1 MGSFRRHSLSRH
13 IPHVAGSD
21 QRLSTRAPPSAG
33 RRPAAVVDR
42 PGRSWPPGPWSWR
55 RRRGPHGGRERR
67 RRARDARTAAGR
79 VDSRPA
85 PARERRGGRLR
96 RRLLQAAASPRVA
109 HPLSGDTDC
118 RGRALRGGPQTCRPA
133 RRRLAA
139 HVPVAASLSRLGRSD
154 RRARQISRPAALDQ
168 PDTER
173 LVRSRSRWRSCA
185 GVVSRH
191 PRAPLLTSLRRLPQ
205 PDFAGT
211 PPRWPR
217 PCCPTSKPLPRL
229 LPAGGG

>member
-1 MGSFRRHSLSRH
+1 LTFHDSILGQASKHLTSPRAGRGVGPGLLVVGDHLSFQGGQGFGWDRFGVIRSRGN
-13 IPHVAGSD
+13 IHVAGYD

-85 PARERRGGRLR
+85 PARERRGGRLSTATFFKLRQALVLPIPLR
-96 RRLLQAAASPRVA
+96 RYRLSWAGAQRRPSEVP
-109 HPLSGDTDC
+109 
-118 RGRALRGGPQTCRPA
+118 PA

-154 RRARQISRPAALDQ
+154 RQLARS
-168 PDTER
+168 
-173 LVRSRSRWRSCA
+173 A
-185 GVVSRH
+185 GRQLSTARH
-191 PRAPLLTSLRRLPQ
+191 
-205 PDFAGT
+205 
-211 PPRWPR
+211 
-217 PCCPTSKPLPRL
+217 
-229 LPAGGG
+229 